1 MGKATAGRMLWA
13 VCGVRLPEVALG
25 VAFAGLVTSG
35 GVLCRHLVG
44 RVPTAWAGCVV
55 PINAGFCFQ

>member
-1 MGKATAGRMLWA
+1 MGKATAGRVLWA
-13 VCGVRLPEVALG
+13 VCSGRLPEVALG

-35 GVLCRHLVG
+35 GVLCRHLVW

-55 PINAGFCFQ
+55 PEISGFGFQ